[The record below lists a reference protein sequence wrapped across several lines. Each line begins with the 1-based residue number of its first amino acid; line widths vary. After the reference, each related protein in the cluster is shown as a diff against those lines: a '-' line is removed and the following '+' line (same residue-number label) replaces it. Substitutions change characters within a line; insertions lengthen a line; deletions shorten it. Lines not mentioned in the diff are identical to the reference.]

1 MPAKRHSSLPGKSIQ
16 HVSLKD
22 ALPIAI
28 QLHQNG
34 HLEAARQ
41 MYERIL
47 KLTPRQ
53 ANAVHFLGV
62 LHHQSGRSDE
72 AVKHIQRSIAL
83 DPKVPDWYNN
93 LGNVLLES
101 KRLVEAADA
110 YEKAAEMSPG
120 NATILNNLGALRRAQ
135 ERFEEAEAAYTKAL
149 ALDPTRP
156 EAHNNLG
163 NLYNLMG
170 RTQESLHHFCEALIL
185 NPKQHHAR
193 KMLGIAYYT
202 LRRFEE
208 AAKVYREWLQEEPD
222 NPVPKH
228 YLAACTGEA
237 VPERAAD
244 AYVETTFDEFAESFD
259 ANLEML
265 TYRAPQYVADAVARL
280 GGTPAKQWQVLDA
293 GCGTG
298 LCGPLIA
305 PYAQRL
311 IGVDLSGQ
319 MLAKAEPRQVYDQLL
334 KAELTAYLLSA
345 PRAYDLIVSADTLC
359 YFGALE
365 AVAHAAHD
373 ALRDGG
379 WLVFTVERLEGSDAA
394 EPHHL
399 NPHGRYSHR
408 REYVEQSLRQADFV
422 DIGTESVALRNEGG
436 VPVQGWL
443 VTARRPTPLT
453 PSDL

>member
-1 MPAKRHSSLPGKSIQ
+1 
-16 HVSLKD
+16 LKD
-22 ALPIAI
+22 ALPFAM

-34 HLEAARQ
+34 HLDAAQ
-41 MYERIL
+41 QLYERIL
-47 KLTPRQ
+47 KLAPRQ

-62 LHHQSGRSDE
+62 LHHQRGHSAE
-72 AVKHIQRSIAL
+72 AVKHIRRSIEL
-83 DPKVPDWYNN
+83 DPKVPDWHNN

-101 KRLVEAADA
+101 QRLAEAADA
-110 YEKAAEMSPG
+110 YEKAAEMSPS

-135 ERFEEAEAAYTKAL
+135 ERFDEAAVAYNKAL
-149 ALDPTRP
+149 ALNPKSP

-163 NLYNLMG
+163 NLLRLQG
-170 RTQESLHHFCEALIL
+170 KIQESLQHFCEALIL
-185 NPKQHHAR
+185 NPKQRHAR

-202 LRRFEE
+202 LKRYDE
-208 AAKVYREWLQEEPD
+208 AAQIYREWLADEPD
-222 NPVPKH
+222 NPAPKH
-228 YLAACTGEA
+228 YLAACTGEG
-237 VPERAAD
+237 VPDRAQD
-244 AYVETTFDEFAESFD
+244 DYVEATFDEFADSFD
-259 ANLEML
+259 ANLELL
-265 TYRAPQYVADAVARL
+265 TYRAPQFVADAVARL

-319 MLAKAEPRQVYDQLL
+319 MLAKAQPRQVYDELI
-334 KAELTAYLLSA
+334 KGELTAYLQSQH
-345 PRAYDLIVSADTLC
+345 RAYDLIVSADTLC

-365 AVAHAAHD
+365 SAVQAAKD

-379 WLVFTVERLEGSDAA
+379 WLVFTVESLDGGDAH
-394 EPHHL
+394 ERYHL

-408 REYVEQSLRQADFV
+408 RDYVEHVLSQAGFEH
-422 DIGTESVALRNEGG
+422 IGAESVQLRNEGG

-443 VTARRPTPLT
+443 VTAQHP
-453 PSDL
+453 

>member
-1 MPAKRHSSLPGKSIQ
+1 MPAKRHSSLPGKSLQ

-22 ALPIAI
+22 ALPIAM

-34 HLEAARQ
+34 HMDAAQQ

-47 KLTPRQ
+47 RLTPRQ

-62 LHHQSGRSDE
+62 LHHQMGRSDQ
-72 AVKHIQRSIAL
+72 AVKHIRRSIEL
-83 DPKVPDWYNN
+83 DAKVPDWYNN

-101 KRLVEAADA
+101 KRLAEAADA
-110 YEKAAEMSPG
+110 YEKASEMSPG

-135 ERFEEAEAAYTKAL
+135 ERFDEAEVAYTKAL
-149 ALDPTRP
+149 ALDATRP

-163 NLYNLMG
+163 NLLRLQG
-170 RTQESLHHFCEALIL
+170 RTQESLQHFCEALIL

-202 LRRFEE
+202 LRRFDE
-208 AAKVYREWLQEEPD
+208 AAKVYREWLAEEPD

-228 YLAACTGEA
+228 YLAACTGQD
-237 VPERAAD
+237 VPERADD
-244 AYVETTFDEFAESFD
+244 AYVANTFDEFADSFD

-265 TYRAPQYVADAVARL
+265 TYRAPQHVADVVKRL

-311 IGVDLSGQ
+311 VGIDLSGQ
-319 MLAKAEPRQVYDQLL
+319 MLAKAQPRQVYDELI
-334 KAELTAYLLSA
+334 KAELTAFLQSQHQ
-345 PRAYDLIVSADTLC
+345 AYDLIVSADTLC
-359 YFGALE
+359 YFGKLE
-365 AVAHAAHD
+365 AVSQAARR
-373 ALRDGG
+373 ALLPGG
-379 WLVFTVERLEGSDAA
+379 WLIFTVESLEGGDASA
-394 EPHHL
+394 QYHL

-408 REYVEQSLRQADFV
+408 KDHVEHVLGQAGFAR
-422 DIGTESVALRNEGG
+422 IGAEAIHLRNEGG
-436 VPVQGWL
+436 VPVPGWL
-443 VTARRPTPLT
+443 FTAQHP
-453 PSDL
+453 

>member
-1 MPAKRHSSLPGKSIQ
+1 MPAKRHSSLPGKALQ

-22 ALPIAI
+22 ALPIAM

-34 HLEAARQ
+34 HMEAAQQ

-47 KLTPRQ
+47 RLTPRQ

-62 LHHQSGRSDE
+62 LHHQMGRSE
-72 AVKHIQRSIAL
+72 QAVKHIRRSIEL
-83 DPKVPDWYNN
+83 DPKVPDWHNN

-101 KRLVEAADA
+101 KRVAEAADA
-110 YEKAAEMSPG
+110 YEQAAEMSPG
-120 NATILNNLGALRRAQ
+120 NATILTNLGALRRAQ
-135 ERFEEAEAAYTKAL
+135 ERFDEAEVAYTKAL
-149 ALDPTRP
+149 ALDATRP

-163 NLYNLMG
+163 NLLRLQG
-170 RTQESLHHFCEALIL
+170 RTQESLQHFCEALIL

-202 LRRFEE
+202 LRRFDE
-208 AAKVYREWLQEEPD
+208 AAKVYREWLLEEPD

-228 YLAACTGEA
+228 YLAACTGQD
-237 VPERAAD
+237 VPDRADD
-244 AYVETTFDEFAESFD
+244 AYVANTFDEFADSFD

-265 TYRAPQYVADAVARL
+265 TYRAPQHVGDVVKRL

-311 IGVDLSGQ
+311 VGIDLSGQ
-319 MLAKAEPRQVYDQLL
+319 MLAKAQPRQVYDELI
-334 KAELTAYLLSA
+334 KAELTAFLQA
-345 PRAYDLIVSADTLC
+345 QHQAFDLIVSADTLC
-359 YFGALE
+359 YFGKLE
-365 AVAHAAHD
+365 AVSEAARR
-373 ALRDGG
+373 ALAPGG
-379 WLVFTVERLEGSDAA
+379 WLVFTVESLEGGDAS
-394 EPHHL
+394 EQYHL

-408 REYVEQSLRQADFV
+408 KAHVEHVLGQAGFTH
-422 DIGTESVALRNEGG
+422 IGAESIHLRNEGG
-436 VPVQGWL
+436 VPVPGWL
-443 VTARRPTPLT
+443 FTAQHP
-453 PSDL
+453 

>member
-1 MPAKRHSSLPGKSIQ
+1 MPAKRSSSLPVKTLQ

-22 ALPIAI
+22 ALPIAMR
-28 QLHQNG
+28 LHQQG
-34 HLEAARQ
+34 HLEAAQQ

-47 KLTPRQ
+47 KLAPRQ

-62 LHHQSGRSDE
+62 LHHQLGRSGE
-72 AVKHIQRSIAL
+72 AVKHIQRSIEL
-83 DPKVPDWYNN
+83 DPKVPDWHNN

-101 KRLVEAADA
+101 KRLAEAADA

-135 ERFEEAEAAYTKAL
+135 ERFEEAADAYTKAL
-149 ALDPTRP
+149 ALDPKRP

-163 NLYNLMG
+163 NLLQLQG
-170 RTQESLHHFCEALIL
+170 RTQESLQHFCEALIL

-202 LRRFEE
+202 LRRFDE
-208 AAKVYREWLQEEPD
+208 AAKVYREWLAEEPD

-228 YLAACTGEA
+228 YLAACTGES
-237 VPERAAD
+237 VPERADD
-244 AYVETTFDEFAESFD
+244 AYVEATFDAFADSFD
-259 ANLEML
+259 ANLEQL
-265 TYRAPQYVADAVARL
+265 TYRAPQYVGEAVTRL

-319 MLAKAEPRQVYDQLL
+319 MLAKAKPRQVYDELI

-365 AVAHAAHD
+365 AAAQAAHG
-373 ALRDGG
+373 ALRDSG
-379 WLVFTVERLEGSDAA
+379 WLVFTVESLDGGDAA
-394 EPHHL
+394 GEQHHL

-408 REYVEQSLRQADFV
+408 RDYVEQVLKQAGFEH
-422 DIGTESVALRNEGG
+422 IQTEPVHLRNEGG
-436 VPVQGWL
+436 LPVQGWL
-443 VTARRPTPLT
+443 VSAQHP
-453 PSDL
+453 

>member
-1 MPAKRHSSLPGKSIQ
+1 MAM
-16 HVSLKD
+16 
-22 ALPIAI
+22 
-28 QLHQNG
+28 QLHQQG
-34 HLEAARQ
+34 HLEAAQQ

-62 LHHQSGRSDE
+62 LNHQLGRSE
-72 AVKHIQRSIAL
+72 QAVTHIRRSIEL
-83 DPKVPDWYNN
+83 DPRVPDWYNN
-93 LGNVLLES
+93 LGNVLLEA
-101 KRLVEAADA
+101 KRLPEAADA

-135 ERFEEAEAAYTKAL
+135 ERFDEAEAAYTKAL

-163 NLYNLMG
+163 NLLKLQG
-170 RTQESLHHFCEALIL
+170 KTQESLQHFCEALIL

-202 LRRFEE
+202 LRRFDE

-222 NPVPKH
+222 NPVPRH
-228 YLAACTGEA
+228 YLAACTGEG
-237 VPERAAD
+237 VPERADD

-259 ANLEML
+259 ANLETL
-265 TYRAPQYVADAVARL
+265 TYRAPQLVAEAVARL
-280 GGTPAKQWQVLDA
+280 GGTPARQWQVLDA

-311 IGVDLSGQ
+311 VGVDLSGQ
-319 MLAKAEPRQVYDQLL
+319 MLAKAAPRQVYDELV
-334 KAELTAYLLSA
+334 KAELTAYLLSQHQA
-345 PRAYDLIVSADTLC
+345 HDLIVSADTLC
-359 YFGALE
+359 YFGNLQ
-365 AVAHAAHD
+365 AVSQAAAG
-373 ALRDGG
+373 ALRQGG
-379 WLVFTVERLEGSDAA
+379 WLVFTVESLEGGDAGA
-394 EPHHL
+394 QHHL

-408 REYVEQSLRQADFV
+408 RDHVEQALAQAGFV
-422 DIGTESVALRNEGG
+422 NSTAQSIQLRNEGG

-443 VTARRPTPLT
+443 FTAQHP
-453 PSDL
+453 